1 MFSKKTREKGIR
13 ISTLTI
19 IMLVLTLI
27 FGSMMLISSIML
39 GSKYETL
46 LESDEL
52 YKSCQYRT
60 KQMTDATNN
69 MALNVQYFVQTYN
82 VDYMTSYIRE
92 YNLGRREK
100 AVDGLSSSSEEKYL
114 IKAKQN
120 SDDLVEKDIH
130 IMKLVVRA
138 QNIESRYVPLKIRQ
152 FELPENERYMSSSA
166 KTDLAENMLYSRDYN
181 DTRTRMI
188 TNINE
193 YSNRVLNRENSKLQE
208 NEDDMRTHIQYQQIL
223 CIAVIVVIIFIGI
236 LLYKMVINVLY
247 NYVKFILNNSPLTP
261 AGVFE
266 LRYLADAY
274 NENWEKKEKNEQRLT
289 RQAKYDALTGIFN
302 RGALEQY
309 VRDRLQEEE
318 WNGAFI
324 LIDVD
329 KFKSVNDGY
338 GHEMGD
344 KVLKLV
350 AYMLVHSFRKG
361 DVVGRLGGDEFAIWI
376 SHLPEE
382 HLHYITERFEVINK
396 QLTSPD
402 VSFPS
407 ISLSVGITLCQEGD
421 DFKSVYNRAD
431 KALYYVKEHGRC
443 GYRVYGEE

>member
-1 MFSKKTREKGIR
+1 MK
-13 ISTLTI
+13 
-19 IMLVLTLI
+19 
-27 FGSMMLISSIML
+27 
-39 GSKYETL
+39 
-46 LESDEL
+46 
-52 YKSCQYRT
+52 
-60 KQMTDATNN
+60 
-69 MALNVQYFVQTYN
+69 
-82 VDYMTSYIRE
+82 
-92 YNLGRREK
+92 RREK

-120 SDDLVEKDIH
+120 SDELEEKDIH

-138 QNIESRYVPLKIRQ
+138 QNIESRYVPLKIQQ

-166 KTDLAENMLYSRDYN
+166 KTDLAKNMLYSRDYN

-247 NYVKFILNNSPLTP
+247 NYVKFILNNNPLTP

-309 VRDRLQEEE
+309 IRDRLQEEE

-329 KFKSVNDGY
+329 KFKSVNDNY

-344 KVLKLV
+344 KILKLV
-350 AYMLVHSFRKG
+350 SYMLVHSFRKD

-376 SHLPEE
+376 SYLPKE
-382 HLHYITERFEVINK
+382 HLHYITERFDVINQ

-407 ISLSVGITLCQEGD
+407 ISLSVGITLCQKGD